1 MTAPSAPNGAWDGN
15 DADEVHRYG
24 EVPWRQR
31 LPGVRSSALD
41 YIAVQA
47 ALRPSEPYLT
57 CVDVKSSDGTQTTLN
72 YGQLDLLT
80 QGVAAWIG
88 AHLDSPAAATV
99 GLLPRNDEPSVLA
112 LLGLL
117 RSGCR
122 VLVLSPDDPT
132 ARIAEQVRALGV
144 RTVIRSPRVSPAL
157 WPGAVEALSRAG
169 IPAGD
174 GGPCPRPRL
183 APWGDALVLSTSGST
198 ASAKMVVQSHRNGAV
213 NAAGAVRHHRLA
225 PADRLLGCLPI
236 HHVNGLHF
244 TLLATL
250 TAGAH
255 AVLASEFDPFNY
267 GRLIEG
273 FRPRIASVVPSIL
286 QALSVTWRQ
295 PRIPAGF
302 GYFASAAAPLSPAVA
317 RAVRAR
323 LGTRIVQA
331 YGLTETTNFSTIMPG
346 GLAAGDYARLM
357 EESDIPPVGSEVF
370 GNEVAVLDQDGQRV
384 PSGTVG
390 EVCVRGQSVMSRYEG
405 NQAATAEVFRHGW
418 FHTGDTGFETRAAS
432 PGKPLFVLTGR
443 IKNIAKVRGES
454 VSLEEVERAA
464 ARLPG
469 IIDAACGAAAHA
481 LDGEQLT
488 LAVVVAGEFDEAALR
503 AGLAAM
509 LPAAALPQRV
519 VKAGVIPRT
528 PTGKIIRAR
537 LAEELRAL
545 R

>member
-1 MTAPSAPNGAWDGN
+1 MTEPSAPNGAWDGT
-15 DADEVHRYG
+15 DAAEAHRYG
-24 EVPWRQR
+24 EVAWHQP
-31 LPGVRSSALD
+31 LPGVRASAVD
-41 YIAVQA
+41 YIAAQA
-47 ALRPSEPYLT
+47 ALRPGEPYLT
-57 CVDVKSSDGTQTTLN
+57 CVDVKSPEGTRTTLT

-88 AHLDSPAAATV
+88 AHLASPATATV

-132 ARIAEQVRALGV
+132 ARIAEQVQALGV

-157 WPGAVEALSRAG
+157 WPGAVEALSRARVPVG
-169 IPAGD
+169 R
-174 GGPCPRPRL
+174 GGPGLLPRL
-183 APWGDALVLSTSGST
+183 APWDDALVLSTSGST

-213 NAAGAVRHHRLA
+213 NAAGAVRHHRLV

-255 AVLASEFDPFNY
+255 AVLATEFDSFSY
-267 GRLIEG
+267 GRLIED
-273 FRPRIASVVPSIL
+273 FRPRVASVVPSIL
-286 QALSVTWRQ
+286 QALSMTWRQ

-302 GYFASAAAPLSPAVA
+302 GYFATAAAPLSPAVA
-317 RAVRAR
+317 RASRAR
-323 LGTRIVQA
+323 LGTRVVQA
-331 YGLTETTNFSTIMPG
+331 FGLTETTNFSTIMPG
-346 GLAAGDYARLM
+346 DLAADDYVRLM

-370 GNEVAVLDQDGQRV
+370 GNEVAVLDEDGQRV
-384 PSGTVG
+384 PPGTVG
-390 EVCVRGQSVMSRYEG
+390 EVCVRGQSVLSRYEG
-405 NQAATAEVFRHGW
+405 NQAATAEAFRHGW

-432 PGKPLFVLTGR
+432 AGEPLFVLTGR

-469 IIDAACGAAAHA
+469 IIDAACATAAHA

-488 LAVVVAGEFDEAALR
+488 MAVVAAGDLDEAGLR

-509 LPAAALPQRV
+509 LPAAAVPRRIV
-519 VKAGVIPRT
+519 RAGAIPRT

-545 R
+545 T